1 MKIFYKI
8 FEKRNKFK
16 KRKKYSKKNS
26 KKKWMM
32 KTK

>member
-16 KRKKYSKKNS
+16 KRKKYSKKKF
-26 KKKWMM
+26 KKKNG
-32 KTK
+32 

>member
-1 MKIFYKI
+1 MKILYKI

>member
-16 KRKKYSKKNS
+16 KRKKYSKKIQ
-26 KKKWMM
+26 KKNG
-32 KTK
+32 